1 MPIVLTPS
9 QRAEAFYRL
18 QVYMGV
24 GQRAHTHKT
33 TQKKPVNT
41 NDCVGRKILQVVEGS
56 TGEHTAGPLCARTHK
71 EEAENGA
78 AKKLWKLAN
87 G

>member
-1 MPIVLTPS
+1 MIVL
-9 QRAEAFYRL
+9 AEKYKWSKDIL
-18 QVYMGV
+18 LN
-24 GQRAHTHKT
+24 AHTHT
-33 TQKKPVNT
+33 
-41 NDCVGRKILQVVEGS
+41 
-56 TGEHTAGPLCARTHK
+56 HTDK